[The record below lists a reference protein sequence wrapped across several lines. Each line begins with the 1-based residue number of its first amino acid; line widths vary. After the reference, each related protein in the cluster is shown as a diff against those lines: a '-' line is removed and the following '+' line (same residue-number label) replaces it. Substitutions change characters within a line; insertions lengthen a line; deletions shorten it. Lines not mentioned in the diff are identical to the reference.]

1 MHICMFLPPWKQPS
15 PGARVVMRKLMRPF
29 LFILLLPSTTISGL
43 KLTPLPSAYF
53 LVLADKE
60 DVVMENL
67 EAMTQLN

>member
-1 MHICMFLPPWKQPS
+1 
-15 PGARVVMRKLMRPF
+15 MRPF

-53 LVLADKE
+53 LVLIDKE
-60 DVVMENL
+60 DVEMENL